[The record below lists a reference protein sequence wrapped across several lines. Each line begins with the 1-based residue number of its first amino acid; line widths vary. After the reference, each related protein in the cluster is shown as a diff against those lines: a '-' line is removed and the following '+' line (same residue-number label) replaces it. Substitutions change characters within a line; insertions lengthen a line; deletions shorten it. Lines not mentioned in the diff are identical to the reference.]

1 MERVVFDYSKLDG
14 KITERFKSRSNF
26 ADAMGISKGALSNK
40 LNGVSRLSTEDVLK
54 AIELLEI
61 SDNEIRP
68 YFFTPKS

>member
-14 KITERFKSRSNF
+14 KITEVFKTRSNF

-40 LNGVSRLSTEDVLK
+40 LNGVSRLSAEDMFQAMK
-54 AIELLEI
+54 LLEI
-61 SDNEIRP
+61 SGDEIMP

>member
-14 KITERFKSRSNF
+14 RITERFKSRSNF

-40 LNGVSRLSTEDVLK
+40 LNGVSRLSAEDMFQAMK
-54 AIELLEI
+54 LLEI
-61 SDNEIRP
+61 SGDEIMP

>member
-14 KITERFKSRSNF
+14 KITEVFKTRSNF

-40 LNGVSRLSTEDVLK
+40 LNGVNRLSAEDMFQAMK
-54 AIELLEI
+54 LLEI
-61 SDNEIRP
+61 SDDEIML